1 MGLGI
6 SQRHQHLGVL
16 KTELSFPSLSNF
28 PGHTT
33 QLPFPYLGEMMRNTV
48 SSSWDVSWWGAL
60 LLKNS
65 GPQER
70 PLPPAQVTLME
81 HRRGAGIQVTL
92 IQHKQGVGIQVTLIQ
107 HRRGAGIQVLQIVQ
121 PPSGLKEQVTG
132 CVQSPEKL
140 IPYRLALLCLTRS
153 LNTKPYV
160 VMYMPFQSRNWV
172 RTT

>member
-16 KTELSFPSLSNF
+16 ETELSFPSLSNF

-33 QLPFPYLGEMMRNTV
+33 QLLFPYLGEMMRSTV

-70 PLPPAQVTLME
+70 PLPPAQVTL
-81 HRRGAGIQVTL
+81 
-92 IQHKQGVGIQVTLIQ
+92 IQ

-121 PPSGLKEQVTG
+121 PPSGSEGAGDRVCTEPGKADPL
-132 CVQSPEKL
+132 
-140 IPYRLALLCLTRS
+140 
-153 LNTKPYV
+153 
-160 VMYMPFQSRNWV
+160 
-172 RTT
+172 